1 MKRSLKAGLLL
12 ASTFL
17 LVACGSN
24 EPEVKNEEV
33 AESTEQVETTET
45 AETTEEV
52 NDPNVDE
59 QADLGMHLL
68 YGGDPNDEGTYYVH
82 EARINEEGE
91 FTLSKLDYITSEG
104 SSLRYE
110 DEEFDAKMAKLDE
123 VVVGKKD
130 LTPESLT
137 EELVKAGFKED
148 DQHVIDFVEAV
159 ISNQTAYLIEIGELQ
174 YYVEDPN
181 LDTDTPQSEDYGYNI
196 AGEPDV
202 TAAHDETQEE
212 DE

>member
-33 AESTEQVETTET
+33 AESTEQVETTEST
-45 AETTEEV
+45 ETTEEV
-52 NDPNVDE
+52 VDPNVDT
-59 QADLGMHLL
+59 QADLGMHLV
-68 YGGDPNDEGTYYVH
+68 YGGEPNDEGTYFIH
-82 EARINEEGE
+82 EARINESGE
-91 FTLSKLDYITSEG
+91 FTLSVLDYVTSEG

-148 DQHVIDFVEAV
+148 DQHVIDLVEGVLA
-159 ISNQTAYLIEIGELQ
+159 NQTAYLIEIGELE
-174 YYVEDPN
+174 YNEEDFD
-181 LDTDTPQSEDYGYNI
+181 LDTETEQSEDS
-196 AGEPDV
+196 GEEVALEP
-202 TAAHDETQEE
+202 EE
-212 DE
+212 SAESAE

>member
-33 AESTEQVETTET
+33 AESTEQVETTEST
-45 AETTEEV
+45 ETTEEEV
-52 NDPNVDE
+52 DPNIDT
-59 QADLGMHLL
+59 QADLGMHLV
-68 YGGDPNDEGTYYVH
+68 YGGSANDEGTYFIH
-82 EARINEEGE
+82 EARINESGE
-91 FTLSKLDYITSEG
+91 FTLSVLDYVTSEG

-110 DEEFDAKMAKLDE
+110 DEEFAAKMAKLDG

-137 EELVKAGFKED
+137 DELVKAGFKED
-148 DQHVIDFVEAV
+148 DQHVLDFVEGV
-159 ISNQTAYLIEIGELQ
+159 IANQTAYLIEIGELE
-174 YYVEDPN
+174 YSEEELG
-181 LDTDTPQSEDYGYNI
+181 LDTETEQAEDS
-196 AGEPDV
+196 GEEVAVEP
-202 TAAHDETQEE
+202 EE
-212 DE
+212 VEESAE

>member
-12 ASTFL
+12 ASAFL

-45 AETTEEV
+45 EETTEEV
-52 NDPNVDE
+52 DDPNIDT
-59 QADLGMHLL
+59 QAELGMHLV
-68 YGGDPNDEGTYYVH
+68 YGGSANDEGTYFIH
-82 EARINEEGE
+82 EARINESGE
-91 FTLSKLDYITSEG
+91 FTLSVLDYVTSEG

-110 DEEFDAKMAKLDE
+110 DEEFEATMAKLDE

-148 DQHVIDFVEAV
+148 DQHVLDLVEGV
-159 ISNQTAYLIEIGELQ
+159 IANQTAYLIEIGELE
-174 YYVEDPN
+174 YSEEALG
-181 LDTDTPQSEDYGYNI
+181 LDTETEQAEDS
-196 AGEPDV
+196 GEEV
-202 TAAHDETQEE
+202 EE
-212 DE
+212 PAE

>member
-33 AESTEQVETTET
+33 AESTEQVETTEST
-45 AETTEEV
+45 ETTEEV
-52 NDPNVDE
+52 VDPNIDT
-59 QADLGMHLL
+59 QAELGMHLV
-68 YGGDPNDEGTYYVH
+68 YGGSVNDEGTYFVH
-82 EARINEEGE
+82 EARINESGE
-91 FTLSKLDYITSEG
+91 FTLSYLDYVTSEG
-104 SSLRYE
+104 SSLRYD

-137 EELVKAGFKED
+137 DELVKAGFKED
-148 DQHVIDFVEAV
+148 DQHVIDFVEGV
-159 ISNQTAYLIEIGELQ
+159 IANQTAYLIEIGELQ
-174 YYVEDPN
+174 YSVEDPG
-181 LDTDTPQSEDYGYNI
+181 LDTETEQSEDS
-196 AGEPDV
+196 GEEV
-202 TAAHDETQEE
+202 EE
-212 DE
+212 SAE

>member
-45 AETTEEV
+45 AETEEEV
-52 NDPNVDE
+52 VDPNIDT
-59 QADLGMHLL
+59 QADLGMHLV
-68 YGGDPNDEGTYYVH
+68 YGGEPDDEGTYFIH
-82 EARINEEGE
+82 EARINESGE
-91 FTLSKLDYITSEG
+91 FTLSVLDYVTSEG

-110 DEEFDAKMAKLDE
+110 DEEFAAKMAKLDE

-148 DQHVIDFVEAV
+148 DQHVIDFVEGV
-159 ISNQTAYLIEIGELQ
+159 IANQTAYLIEIGELQ
-174 YYVEDPN
+174 YYVEDPD
-181 LDTDTPQSEDYGYNI
+181 LDTETEQSEDFGEKV
-196 AGEPDV
+196 ALEPDEV
-202 TAAHDETQEE
+202 EE
-212 DE
+212 SAE